1 MKDKKKKKI
10 EYYKET
16 KKILRNENAAIFIMD
31 PELITA
37 MNKNINGYVFYPLSF
52 TNFAKI
58 SIGD

>member
-1 MKDKKKKKI
+1 MFQI
-10 EYYKET
+10 EYYKEAQ
-16 KKILRNENAAIFIMD
+16 KILRDENVAVFIMD

-37 MNKNINGYVFYPLSF
+37 VNKNINGYVFYPLSF